1 MLETVAAAR
10 RKQMTKTKLVGGIMA
25 SIMSLTILT
34 GSASAAPT
42 EQVYAKSNAP
52 IATEA
57 LEKPVVINKAS
68 IKPNKKEK
76 CKNWLVNQL
85 HETGFRGKN
94 LREAWAIVMRES
106 GGREDAISSTN
117 DYGMFQFNQAAWSG
131 QDWWNSKKLLTRD
144 YNAKVAYRISQG
156 GKTWYPWDI
165 DGKGHHKGAYTSKH
179 TYNVYLKWY
188 KKYPCK

>member
-1 MLETVAAAR
+1 
-10 RKQMTKTKLVGGIMA
+10 MA

-94 LREAWAIVMRES
+94 LRVTNIWFLYPDLQHAFRM
-106 GGREDAISSTN
+106 DA
-117 DYGMFQFNQAAWSG
+117 AA
-131 QDWWNSKKLLTRD
+131 
-144 YNAKVAYRISQG
+144 
-156 GKTWYPWDI
+156 
-165 DGKGHHKGAYTSKH
+165 
-179 TYNVYLKWY
+179 
-188 KKYPCK
+188 